1 MERIVMSKTVQLKG
15 LKLLKE
21 TIATVSLDNNPTYR
35 QKLIEL
41 IEEIEKAISIAKQQ
55 QQTERNKSK

>member
-15 LKLLKE
+15 LKLF
-21 TIATVSLDNNPTYR
+21 VSLDNNPTYR

-41 IEEIEKAISIAKQQ
+41 IEEIEKAISMAKQQ

>member
-1 MERIVMSKTVQLKG
+1 MSKTVQLKG
-15 LKLLKE
+15 LKLF
-21 TIATVSLDNNPTYR
+21 VSLDNNPTYR

-41 IEEIEKAISIAKQQ
+41 IEEIEKAISMAKQQ

>member
-1 MERIVMSKTVQLKG
+1 MSKTVQLKG
-15 LKLLKE
+15 LKLF
-21 TIATVSLDNNPTYR
+21 VSLDNNPTYR

-41 IEEIEKAISIAKQQ
+41 IEEIEKAISEERLQWYMAKQQ